1 MSSFLSI
8 LFSNRSAQV
17 RLSLAQQYFHL
28 YRIDHIVGFFR
39 IWAVPKGKPAT
50 KGSFDPKER
59 DLWIPQ
65 GEKLL
70 RMLLANSNMLPIG
83 EDLGT
88 VPSDVRDCLQRL
100 VSLKLKNRSSRK
112 LKLLSVACYSSMHIN
127 MVNN

>member
-1 MSSFLSI
+1 MVEGKLLKFFYSG
-8 LFSNRSAQV
+8 SNLRSQV

-100 VSLKLKNRSSRK
+100 VSVETSSDSTRHFFVC
-112 LKLLSVACYSSMHIN
+112 LCF
-127 MVNN
+127 